1 MRRWEYVARNLQK
14 KLKKSIQYSAGS
26 CQKRYVALMNETARV
41 PIELDDNPEQRLVD
55 RQNRSIEVLQRMHK
69 AEAAEF
75 EMKNKKK
82 LEKDEKE
89 LKSKV
94 KKEERAKKRSEKA
107 EADLQ
112 KAAEKANK
120 AKAKFDAELK

>member
-55 RQNRSIEVLQRMHK
+55 RQNRSIEVLQRMHE

-75 EMKNKKK
+75 EMKTRRNLKKM
-82 LEKDEKE
+82 
-89 LKSKV
+89 
-94 KKEERAKKRSEKA
+94 KRSSKPKSRMRSVPRSA
-107 EADLQ
+107 RRRRRLICKRPQRRPIKQ
-112 KAAEKANK
+112 KQSLMRN
-120 AKAKFDAELK
+120 